1 GAVQPDADGH
11 VLIKLAESPFYAQ
24 GGGQVSDAGVI
35 ECLRGD
41 CQARVEDVFRLGED
55 QAVVVAVE
63 RGELHEG
70 EPVIARVDRSARHA
84 TECNHT
90 GTHLLHAALRR
101 RLGTHVRQAGSYVG
115 PDKLRFDFTHAKA
128 LAPDELHEVEDQV
141 NACPPAAQP
150 VRALTPTL
158 EEPRRLGAM
167 ALFGEKYGDVVRVVE
182 VGDGTFSRE
191 LCGGTHVRSTAEI
204 GAFKIVAESS
214 SAANVRR
221 IE

>member
-35 ECLRGD
+35 ECLRAD
-41 CQARVEDVFRLGED
+41 CQARGGDVFRLGED
-55 QAVVVAVE
+55 QAGVVAVE

-90 GTHLLHAALRR
+90 GTHLLHAALRQ

-115 PDKLRFDFTHAKA
+115 PDKLRFDFSHSKA
-128 LAPDELHEVEDQV
+128 LSREELGDVEDQV
-141 NACPPAAQP
+141 NAWILDNYP
-150 VRALTPTL
+150 VRPITTPL
-158 EEPRRLGAM
+158 EE
-167 ALFGEKYGDVVRVVE
+167 
-182 VGDGTFSRE
+182 
-191 LCGGTHVRSTAEI
+191 
-204 GAFKIVAESS
+204 
-214 SAANVRR
+214 
-221 IE
+221 